1 MIEGS
6 ALWDAQAAGNF
17 SRRSHVSIRRGC
29 YEGLFHKSADED
41 VASARRARGRDCLPG
56 GSNRGAGGGPR
67 GRAGRCALGAERDL
81 SSDQRIDDCLVVPCP
96 ILSAVSCIPAPDPLE
111 YCGAFTHVPSQKTAA
126 GKSPKTE

>member
-29 YEGLFHKSADED
+29 YEGLFHKSAHED
-41 VASARRARGRDCLPG
+41 VAFARRARGRDCLPG
-56 GSNRGAGGGPR
+56 GSNRGAG
-67 GRAGRCALGAERDL
+67 GAERDL

-111 YCGAFTHVPSQKTAA
+111 YCGASTDRAFT
-126 GKSPKTE
+126 